1 MPELRR
7 LRSSYGGGSGGSSE
21 TALSVFSS
29 SGSVS
34 VDRCSSGAASDD
46 HHENLQWSS
55 AQGLDLDPKK
65 NFNGGPY
72 LIRKKLEKAE
82 VAIKEYS
89 DAETDGENQSLFS
102 ARSSFSHTN
111 KEGQYRK
118 SRSEILL
125 RKSDR
130 RRPASLDFN
139 NQAMNVTS
147 SSPRLGAAMKSS
159 GSSGR
164 SGMFPSPG
172 TPNYRSTSFGVQKGW
187 SSERVPL
194 QTNANRVTFVPYNNG
209 KNLPSKWED
218 AERWIISPAAEDGA
232 LKPLV
237 KQPQKRPKAKSG
249 PLGPLGSAYYS
260 MYSPAMSSIEGGN
273 VRNFVT
279 ESSFSTGVNGDNS
292 SMIQYQ
298 DGVDSNGNFHLL
310 LDSSI
315 ARSSSVHGCSE
326 RLSES
331 LLRITQDDK
340 IGGFMDAATDI
351 SRDVSRRDM
360 ATQMSPDS
368 SPSSSPRRGSARRTS
383 SSVASSIP
391 AVTDL
396 QHVLSSK
403 ADIRDVQVDDR
414 VTLTRYCI
422 KSKAQIPSKGSR
434 IVDDWKNE
442 GSDVQSADLEA
453 SEIKK
458 SLSTVKR
465 EEAKITAWENLQK
478 AKADAAIRKLEVPFI

>member
-1 MPELRR
+1 MAELRR
-7 LRSSYGGGSGGSSE
+7 IRSSYGGGSGGGSSE
-21 TALSVFSS
+21 TTDLSVLSSSS

-34 VDRCSSGAASDD
+34 VSSGAASD
-46 HHENLQWSS
+46 HHHTLAQWSS
-55 AQGLDLDPKK
+55 ARGLDLDPKK

-72 LIRKKLEKAE
+72 VIRKKLEKAE

-89 DAETDGENQSLFS
+89 DAETDGENQSLFL

-111 KEGQYRK
+111 KGQYRK

-130 RRPASLDFN
+130 RRPASLDLN

-194 QTNANRVTFVPYNNG
+194 HTNANRVTFVPYNNG

-218 AERWIISPAAEDGA
+218 AERWIISPAAGDGA

-249 PLGPLGSAYYS
+249 PLGPSGSAYYS
-260 MYSPAMSSIEGGN
+260 MYSPAVSSFEGEN
-273 VRNFVT
+273 VNIFVT

-292 SMIQYQ
+292 SMIQCQ

-310 LDSSI
+310 MDSSI
-315 ARSSSVHGCSE
+315 ARSSSVHHCSE
-326 RLSES
+326 LLSQS
-331 LLRITQDDK
+331 LLRITQ
-340 IGGFMDAATDI
+340 GN
-351 SRDVSRRDM
+351 
-360 ATQMSPDS
+360 Q
-368 SPSSSPRRGSARRTS
+368 
-383 SSVASSIP
+383 
-391 AVTDL
+391 
-396 QHVLSSK
+396 
-403 ADIRDVQVDDR
+403 
-414 VTLTRYCI
+414 
-422 KSKAQIPSKGSR
+422 
-434 IVDDWKNE
+434 
-442 GSDVQSADLEA
+442 
-453 SEIKK
+453 
-458 SLSTVKR
+458 
-465 EEAKITAWENLQK
+465 
-478 AKADAAIRKLEVPFI
+478 